1 MINYLKIRDKIQN
14 DIIRKYLL
22 GPMNGPEEIIKN
34 DSPLN
39 FYITGILYP
48 QEENNLNDDGSE
60 SERRHCRAVV
70 SAIAAKA
77 SGAGSACGFNARQGV
92 VYRFF
97 CRSRPLASGGAIRWH
112 QHSRARQ
119 ARKRTVAAV
128 LILQCLSF
136 WGALA

>member
-60 SERRHCRAVV
+60 SERNQEIAIEGIQEKHVISAGYRHADED
-70 SAIAAKA
+70 SAETSDQILLTVT
-77 SGAGSACGFNARQGV
+77 SNLRL
-92 VYRFF
+92 
-97 CRSRPLASGGAIRWH
+97 LASVQLWI
-112 QHSRARQ
+112 S
-119 ARKRTVAAV
+119 
-128 LILQCLSF
+128 LLSSKY
-136 WGALA
+136 